1 MVLILKD
8 SSNSQI
14 YWKNWRKKHTNKISD
29 MPQVDLDGALTEA
42 LTVVILLGVSNQYH
56 LHIENNVNKQMMKD
70 SKLFLVM
77 VLYV

>member
-1 MVLILKD
+1 
-8 SSNSQI
+8 
-14 YWKNWRKKHTNKISD
+14 

-42 LTVVILLGVSNQYH
+42 LTVVILLGVSNPYH
-56 LHIENNVNKQMMKD
+56 LHIENNVIKQMMKD